1 MGESCHA
8 KTRPKQGKVKPKVTL
23 SRRKIYPKFKETC
36 IMKKK
41 SLRPIQTA
49 PVQRD
54 TTATSASSHV
64 GLAASTLR
72 ESTAMYPFA
81 GDDAE

>member
-1 MGESCHA
+1 
-8 KTRPKQGKVKPKVTL
+8 

-64 GLAASTLR
+64 GLAASWLNVV
-72 ESTAMYPFA
+72 AIPFA